1 MMEENVDRI
10 RRRRVALATAPLQAG
25 RASRVQRPRARPP
38 AARPAPLDPRPAN
51 RSVARSARMPVWRPP
66 LRLVASNPTL
76 QRTADRAPPTLRL
89 VPPSPGPRVSPW
101 NAPAAMAVGDLY
113 GEGRGRRT
121 QAFLLATLAAA
132 GLAALAS
139 SLGRLLGG

>member
-1 MMEENVDRI
+1 
-10 RRRRVALATAPLQAG
+10 
-25 RASRVQRPRARPP
+25 
-38 AARPAPLDPRPAN
+38 
-51 RSVARSARMPVWRPP
+51 MPVWRPP

-76 QRTADRAPPTLRL
+76 QRTADRARPKLRL
-89 VPPSPGPRVSPW
+89 VPPSPASRLSPW
-101 NAPAAMAVGDLY
+101 NAPAAMAAADLG
-113 GEGRGRRT
+113 GEGPGRRT